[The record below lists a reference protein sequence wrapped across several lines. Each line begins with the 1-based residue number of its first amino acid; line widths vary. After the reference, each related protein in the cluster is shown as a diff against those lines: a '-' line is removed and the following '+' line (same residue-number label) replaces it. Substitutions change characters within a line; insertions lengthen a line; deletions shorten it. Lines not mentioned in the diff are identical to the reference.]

1 MKQILSILLLLPIAL
16 FAQTK
21 AEDIVVPKW
30 GKIDK
35 ADLEMK
41 ACDFEPDAEAYK
53 LLDWAD
59 VYYEYSPSVTK
70 SNYFRIRK
78 ERRVR
83 IKILKDKGLNQAD
96 IKISYYKYK
105 NIQYIESL
113 KAITY
118 NLDEKGNIV
127 ETKLEN
133 SSIFTEDLDEKF
145 SQKVFTFPAAKAGS
159 ILEYKYQIISET
171 EGNIEGWL
179 FQDDIPTRLSQYNL
193 SIPEYYKFIPNF
205 RTSLSVIRKE
215 EDNNQ
220 SINVNGGIL
229 SVITRNK
236 QYNML
241 NVPALKFEPYM
252 SAASD
257 WLQRVEFN
265 LTGFEIPGVIYRDF
279 SSNWLKVNRRLME
292 SESFGEQIGKKLNDS
307 QFVIDSAN
315 KRTSNAEK
323 IKYLYDY
330 VRNHFQWNDSR
341 TIYCNNVK
349 NAWQERKGNSAD
361 INFVLLN
368 LLKNT
373 GLEAYP
379 LCISTH
385 KHGRINTAVADEDQ
399 FNGVDVLAV
408 DGEKVYVLDA
418 TQKNT
423 PYFLIPA
430 NILNTEGYMM
440 DKERNGW
447 VSILDG
453 FKKDK
458 NVVSI
463 VAQIEKDG
471 MMNGSATISS
481 MDYARVKRIST
492 YQTGFAKFKE
502 TYFDANSNSF
512 KIDTIEIGHLKEED
526 QPFEQKVKFSKKLN
540 SSGDYQYFTLNM
552 FTDLDKNPFTNVN
565 RTSDID
571 FGVTRSYGIYG
582 SYELPENYSIEELPK
597 NMAMIM
603 PDTSIIV
610 KRIMQ
615 VDGNTLSVRINL
627 DFQRSIYYPA
637 EYEEFKEFY
646 KKLFGIL
653 NEQIVLKKKSK

>member
-1 MKQILSILLLLPIAL
+1 MKQILIILALIPFSL

-41 ACDFEPDAEAYK
+41 TCDFEPDAEAYK

-59 VYYEYSPSVTK
+59 VYYEYSPSPTK
-70 SNYFRIRK
+70 SNLFRIRK

-96 IKISYYKYK
+96 IKILYYGYK
-105 NIQYIESL
+105 NMQYIEGL

-133 SSIFTEDLDEKF
+133 SSVFDERVDDKI
-145 SQKVFTFPAAKAGS
+145 SQKVFTFAAAKAGS
-159 ILEYKYQIISET
+159 ILEYKYQLISET
-171 EGNIEGWL
+171 EGSIEGWE
-179 FQDDIPTRLSQYNL
+179 FQDEIPTRLSQYNL
-193 SIPEYYKFIPNF
+193 SIPEYYKFVPNF
-205 RTSLSVIRKE
+205 RTSLPVIRKE

-220 SINVNGGIL
+220 SITVNNGIL
-229 SVITRNK
+229 SVITKNK
-236 QYNML
+236 QYSML
-241 NVPALKFEPYM
+241 KVPALKYEPFM
-252 SAASD
+252 STASD
-257 WLQRVEFN
+257 WQQRVDFN
-265 LTGFEIPGVIYRDF
+265 LTGFEIPGVVYKDF
-279 SSNWLKVNRRLME
+279 SSNWSKVNRRLME
-292 SESFGEQIGKKLNDS
+292 SESFGDQIGKKFSDS
-307 QFVIDSAN
+307 QFIIDSAN
-315 KRTSNAEK
+315 KRTKNDEK
-323 IKYLYDY
+323 IKYIYDY
-330 VRNHFQWNDSR
+330 VRKKFQWNERR
-341 TIYCNNVK
+341 TIYCNSVK
-349 NAWQERKGNSAD
+349 DAWNEKKGNSAEL
-361 INFVLLN
+361 NFILLN
-368 LLKNT
+368 LLRNA

-379 LCISTH
+379 LCISTQ

-399 FNGVDVLAV
+399 FNGVDVIVV

-418 TQKNT
+418 IQKNT

-440 DKERNGW
+440 DKEKNGW

-458 NVVSI
+458 NIVSI
-463 VAQIEKDG
+463 VATIDKDG
-471 MMNGSATISS
+471 QMKGDATISS
-481 MDYARVKRIST
+481 MDYARVNRINT
-492 YQTGFAKFKE
+492 YQAGFAKFKE

-571 FGVTRSYGIYG
+571 FGVSRSYGIYG
-582 SYELPENYSIEELPK
+582 IYELPENYAIEELPK

>member
-1 MKQILSILLLLPIAL
+1 MKQILFILASIPFSL
-16 FAQTK
+16 FAQTMAK
-21 AEDIVVPKW
+21 DIVVPKW

-35 ADLEMK
+35 ADMEMK
-41 ACDFEPDAEAYK
+41 ACDFEPDADAVK

-59 VYYEYSPSVTK
+59 VYYEYSPSPTK
-70 SNYFRIRK
+70 ANYFRIRK
-78 ERRVR
+78 ERRIR

-96 IKISYYKYK
+96 IKISFYDYK
-105 NIQYIESL
+105 NSQYIESL

-133 SSIFTEDLDEKF
+133 SSIYTERLDDKV

-159 ILEYKYQIISET
+159 IIEYKYQLISET
-171 EGNIEGWL
+171 EGVIDGWL

-205 RTSLSVIRKE
+205 RTSLPVIRKE

-220 SINVNGGIL
+220 SITVNGGIL
-229 SVITRNK
+229 SVITKNK

-252 SAASD
+252 STEND
-257 WLQRVEFN
+257 WVQSVEFN
-265 LTGFEIPGVIYRDF
+265 LTGFEIPGVVYRDF
-279 SSNWLKVNRRLME
+279 SSNWSKVNRRMME
-292 SESFGEQIGKKLNDS
+292 SESFGEQIGKKLSDS
-307 QFVIDSAN
+307 QYLIDSAN
-315 KRTSNAEK
+315 KRTSNVGK

-330 VRNHFQWNDSR
+330 VRKNFQWNERR
-341 TIYCNNVK
+341 TIYCNSVK
-349 NAWQERKGNSAD
+349 EAWREKKGSSAEL
-361 INFVLLN
+361 NFVLLN
-368 LLKNT
+368 LLKNV

-379 LCISTH
+379 ICISTQ

-399 FNGVDVLAV
+399 FNGVDVLV
-408 DGEKVYVLDA
+408 IDGEKVYVLDA
-418 TQKNT
+418 IQKNT

-430 NILNTEGYMM
+430 NILNTEGYMI
-440 DKERNGW
+440 DKEKNGW

-453 FKKDK
+453 FKKEK
-458 NVVSI
+458 NIVSI
-463 VAQIEKDG
+463 VAAIDK
-471 MMNGSATISS
+471 NGQMKGDATISS
-481 MDYARVKRIST
+481 MDYARVKRLNT
-492 YQTGFAKFKE
+492 YDAGYTKFKE
-502 TYFDANSNSF
+502 TYFDANSNTF
-512 KIDTIEIGHLKEED
+512 KIDTLELAYVKEED
-526 QPFEQKVKFSKKLN
+526 KPLEQKVKFSKKLN

-552 FTDLDKNPFTNVN
+552 FTDLDKNPFTNFN

-571 FGVTRSYGIYG
+571 FGVSRSYGIFG
-582 SYELPENYSIEELPK
+582 IYEIPENYAVEELPK

-603 PDTSIIV
+603 PDTSIIL

-627 DFQRSIYYPA
+627 DFQRSIYFPA

-653 NEQIVLKKKSK
+653 NEQIVLKKKGK